1 MGQTN
6 NCPLWVI
13 SGRFAT
19 TVTMSA
25 FGGEAD
31 IKSKMCFLGLEA
43 LRARPAA
50 SGLRPPLEPNALG
63 EQSMRTVALSLLTL
77 GLPGIALADGGHPDT
92 KDLLVGDQV
101 VISSKLTFSRIGI
114 IGTENL

>member
-1 MGQTN
+1 
-6 NCPLWVI
+6 
-13 SGRFAT
+13 
-19 TVTMSA
+19 MSVLTPK
-25 FGGEAD
+25 AD
-31 IKSKMCFLGLEA
+31 IQSKMCFLGLEA

-101 VISSKLTFSRIGI
+101 VISSKLAFSRIGI